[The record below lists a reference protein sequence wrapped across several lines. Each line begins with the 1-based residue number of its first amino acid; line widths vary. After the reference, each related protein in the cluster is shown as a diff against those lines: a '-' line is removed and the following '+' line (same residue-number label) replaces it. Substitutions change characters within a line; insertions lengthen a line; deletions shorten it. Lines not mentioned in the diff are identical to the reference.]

1 MSMKKLNIP
10 KIYIFIVLSTISAL
24 LYSVD
29 SILFIVMSAVTLL
42 LSIKKPYNII
52 TAVIVIFIH
61 LLISSFFIITDTAEY
76 KSNKILY
83 SGSGKIYVDKDYD
96 IKAGDV
102 IFGRFE
108 VDRDRT
114 KPFFKPVY
122 KTDHP
127 VTIINFPIIS
137 SILKYRT
144 KITDD
149 IFYLSGGKIY
159 TAQALILGDKKYIPE
174 DLKDAYTISG
184 LFHLLSMSGS
194 HVAILT
200 AICLSALFF
209 LPLKIRFAFAS
220 ISALFLIILGGFNV
234 TVIRA
239 SLFASIIMTAFI
251 FDIKVDSKRFIFFI
265 AGLFMLIS
273 PQSAYDISFLMS
285 FGAVFGIIYLLDSGY
300 GWFKTAVITGIAA
313 TLVTAPLSM
322 YVFGMTNHLSILST
336 MIMAPVI
343 YLHILFALFALI
355 SIDLISAPLYVIE
368 HLSNSLVYK
377 LADITYFAFI
387 LKNIPLWVLILS
399 ILTAVIPLFLS
410 GRKRYISL
418 ISLLVIFYPAQ
429 KPPDMIFPYL
439 KGSNKGFIVYDDN
452 YREIF
457 YQGSIYGFKYTV
469 MPILAE
475 YGYKTF
481 DYGMIKIFGGKN
493 NYIKI
498 KNIGTNFKKVCLNN
512 MEGNCKYFYH
522 TKSNSV
528 KQKDIKTGLTHI
540 LWKNKLKDKSI
551 LEISETGQII
561 IKKDKISIE
570 NK

>member
-1 MSMKKLNIP
+1 MKNYNIP
-10 KIYIFIVLSTISAL
+10 KTYIFIVLSTISAL
-24 LYSVD
+24 SYSI
-29 SILFIVMSAVTLL
+29 SNILFIVMSAVTVI
-42 LSIKKPYNII
+42 LSFKKPLNFIMALII
-52 TAVIVIFIH
+52 ISLNLI
-61 LLISSFFIITDTAEY
+61 ISSFFIVTDTAEY
-76 KSNKILY
+76 KTNKILY
-83 SGSGKIYVDKDYD
+83 SGSSKIYVDKDYD
-96 IKAGDV
+96 IKAGDI
-102 IFGRFE
+102 IFGSFE
-108 VDRDRT
+108 IDKERT

-122 KTDHP
+122 KTNKPITVINMP
-127 VTIINFPIIS
+127 VIS
-137 SILKYRT
+137 SILEYRT
-144 KITDD
+144 KVSDE

-220 ISALFLIILGGFNV
+220 AAALFLIILGGFNV

-239 SLFASIIMTAFI
+239 SLFASIIMTAYI
-251 FDIKVDSKRFIFFI
+251 FDVKVNSKRFIFFI

-285 FGAVFGIIYLLDSGY
+285 FGAVFGIIYLLNSGY
-300 GWFKTAVITGIAA
+300 GWFKTAIITGIAA
-313 TLVTAPLSM
+313 TLITAPLSM

-343 YLHILFALFALI
+343 YLHILFAIFALF

-368 HLSNSLVYK
+368 HLSNSLVFK
-377 LADITYFAFI
+377 LADFTYFAFI

-410 GRKRYISL
+410 GRKKYISL
-418 ISLLVIFYPAQ
+418 LSLLVIFYPAPN
-429 KPPDMIFPYL
+429 PPDIIFPNL
-439 KGSNKGFIVYDDN
+439 KGANKGFIVYN
-452 YREIF
+452 ENNREIF
-457 YQGSIYGFKYTV
+457 YQGSIYGFKYTF
-469 MPILAE
+469 MPILAK
-475 YGYKTF
+475 YGHKTF
-481 DYGMIKIFGGKN
+481 DYGQIKIFGGKN

-498 KNIGTNFKKVCLNN
+498 KNIGTNFKEICLNYVN
-512 MEGNCKYFYH
+512 DDCKYFYH

-528 KQKDIKTGLTHI
+528 KKNDIKEDLTHI
-540 LWKNKLKDKSI
+540 VWKNKFQDKSI
-551 LEISETGQII
+551 LEISKTGQII
-561 IKKDKISIE
+561 VDKNKITIE
-570 NK
+570 NKQK